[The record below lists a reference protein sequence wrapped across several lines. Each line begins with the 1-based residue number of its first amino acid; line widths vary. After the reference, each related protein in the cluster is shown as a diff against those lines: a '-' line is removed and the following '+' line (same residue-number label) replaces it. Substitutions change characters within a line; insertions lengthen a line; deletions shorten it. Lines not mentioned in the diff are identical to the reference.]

1 MGAVMNFLFRSA
13 AVACF
18 SFCLGDIAL
27 AQGASREPGSTG
39 ERVERIA
46 TEPARDVGLRRVTI
60 PPVLEA
66 ARAGPYSLAGARNC
80 AGIGRELR
88 DLNRALG
95 ADFDATAARSGS
107 RAGRLAEAGG
117 RAVVNTIIP
126 FRGVVREISGTA
138 EADRRM
144 QAAVDAGIARRG
156 FLRGLAQAR
165 GCPVGR

>member
-1 MGAVMNFLFRSA
+1 MRLIGRTLVFTGLS
-13 AVACF
+13 
-18 SFCLGDIAL
+18 LGWGGTVL
-27 AQGASREPGSTG
+27 AQATPREPGSTG

-66 ARAGPYSLAGARNC
+66 ARAGPYSLAGTRNC
-80 AGIGRELR
+80 PGIARELR
-88 DLNRALG
+88 GLDGALG
-95 ADFDATAARSGS
+95 RDFDAPSEPRGS
-107 RAGRLAEAGG
+107 RAGRIAEAGG

-126 FRGVVREISGTA
+126 FRGVVRELSGSA

-144 QAAVDAGIARRG
+144 QAAVDAGLARRG

-165 GCPVGR
+165 GCRR